1 MNTLENDLEQMRDT
15 QRPKD
20 GLTERQL
27 AVLRCIKA
35 WFGEHEHSPSI
46 PEIMAMA
53 GMKSPGQMHKILEQL
68 QDRGHIRRRY
78 RTPRSLVLT

>member
-1 MNTLENDLEQMRDT
+1 MNTLETDLEQMRDT

-27 AVLRCIKA
+27 AVLQCIKL
-35 WFGEHEHSPSI
+35 WFEEHEHSPSI

-53 GMKSPGQMHKILEQL
+53 GTKSPGQMHKILEQL